1 MRNAY
6 SGYTYQKHIT
16 LLLLSIMDAER
27 NISCIEIEAKV
38 DNKFDDLKISVND
51 DMLYFQIKDFETIN
65 LTDLI
70 IKDGELLI
78 KGKPHKLSKHKN
90 ILFFKHIDIIPNS
103 KILDFDCYKLEDVY
117 IISLN
122 RRNVDIYIDNLY
134 NGNLNR
140 RYEIEAF
147 LNDLLDE
154 RTWKIDRI
162 NLPVLKT
169 FNTDL
174 QENSV
179 NISHKLL
186 EFEKILLIEGKPG
199 VGKSHFVNSLTELYP
214 QNVLYRF
221 WIGNQDRDYLDR
233 LKFKNFMQDI
243 FTKIFK
249 DLKDRSI
256 SDLFQEFKKRK
267 ITFII
272 DGLDH
277 VENYNKDELDKFID
291 FIKELKEHCKVIVLS
306 RPLVTELE
314 WKKHILENWNK
325 NQTKQVLDELFHI
338 SDYKTQNQIFYLT
351 QGYPL
356 LVKYVA
362 EFYKL
367 NKELPEIEQLKDIDS
382 FYEGIIKNEKGKYS
396 LSLFLCTN
404 SYIMFS
410 ELEFF
415 LDQSKYYVEE
425 FIREHPYLFDIKLNR
440 VSLFHDSFNTY
451 LRNRSN
457 NYEIV
462 NDKVSELVYNSVI
475 NLDKRFL
482 SRVSLFKL
490 TNQQK
495 LDIFKKFCS
504 MATFEHIIQDNID
517 IEAIRAFYFNIRD
530 NMYEYKFND
539 FEVLHYYELSLIINL
554 LYRDHISTPDG
565 FLYTYVK
572 TLLFNG
578 YTEEDITSSDY
589 LFAMLF
595 YVKTNNP
602 ILLYNNVSNDNYST
616 EHFHKQLNKDVNEEE
631 YFFIQHDKAVTK
643 KRINELLKDN
653 LYIKDYLVLI
663 IENLYIHQKRYK
675 GFEELSDSLRTYL
688 NGFESKGGIELAPF
702 LDRYPDSHY
711 YADWYLKDV
720 KKSLIA
726 KGYEVSNIDKNDYNH
741 LTLKELILKYK
752 EIGSFNLGDKIHEYI
767 RLALY
772 RKQRIDIPS
781 IYMFWTKYYN
791 RKDYTFY
798 SIPMALKTLESKGIV
813 SLEECI
819 RIISEIQDISEKG
832 YSYLLG
838 DFIELYQPSEIMP
851 IIEAYNLDHLSL
863 QWFLLPTKYIN
874 SFNKRLYNYA
884 MNQLISVH
892 RSGSIEIGE
901 IKNAL
906 LSNKLKDIELTF
918 SIIKLKIRVEKSDE
932 ILKKINDTKLV
943 FNIYIDNDKNKY
955 KKTSEERFKEGVFYI
970 EDLGFIKDKKL
981 CASEV
986 AKLSDGS
993 SSCLVEIQVFDI
1005 FEKKEVANNFKEILY
1020 NAIIGKTKRMD
1031 YNYILYYTPGNVL
1044 YMIDKY
1050 GNKKDFEAAVKSF
1063 KKFINLSLIDI
1074 QYNRSLN

>member
-1 MRNAY
+1 MRNAF

-27 NISCIEIEAKV
+27 NISRIEIEAKV
-38 DNKFDDLKISVND
+38 DNKFDDLTVSINND
-51 DMLYFQIKDFETIN
+51 ILYFQIKDFENIN
-65 LTDLI
+65 ITDLI
-70 IKDGELLI
+70 IKSGELLI
-78 KGKPHKLSKHKN
+78 KGKPHKLSTYKN

-103 KILDFDCYKLEDVY
+103 KILDFDCYKLDDIY
-117 IISLN
+117 IVSMS
-122 RRNVDIYIDNLY
+122 RRDVDIYIDDLY

-147 LNDLLDE
+147 LNELLDE
-154 RTWKIDRI
+154 RIWKIDRI
-162 NLPVLKT
+162 SLPILKT
-169 FNTDL
+169 FNIDL
-174 QENSV
+174 QETSV

-214 QNVLYRF
+214 QNILYRF

-233 LKFKNFMQDI
+233 LKFKNFIQDI
-243 FTKIFK
+243 FTKTFK

-256 SDLFQEFKKRK
+256 SDLFQEFKKRQ

-277 VENYNKDELDKFID
+277 VENYNKHELDKFIE

-325 NQTKQVLDELFHI
+325 NQTEQVLDELFHI

-382 FYEGIIKNEKGKYS
+382 FYEGIIKNEKGKHS
-396 LSLFLCTN
+396 LLLFLCTD

-410 ELEFF
+410 ELEIF
-415 LDQSKYYVEE
+415 LGESKYYVEE
-425 FIREHPYLFDIKLNR
+425 FIKEHPYLFDIKLNR

-457 NYEIV
+457 NYKKLKDSV
-462 NDKVSELVYNSVI
+462 NEKVYNSVT
-475 NLDKRFL
+475 NLEKRFL
-482 SRVSLFKL
+482 SRLSLFKL
-490 TNQQK
+490 EDNQRKQ
-495 LDIFKKFCS
+495 ISRKFCS
-504 MATFEHIIQDNID
+504 ISTFEQIIQDNID
-517 IEAIRAFYFNIRD
+517 IEAIRDFYFNIRD
-530 NMYEYKFND
+530 SMYQCKFND

-554 LYRDHISTPDG
+554 LYRDHISTPNG

-578 YTEEDITSSDY
+578 YTEEDITSSGY
-589 LFAMLF
+589 LFGMLF
-595 YVKTNNP
+595 YLSTNNP

-616 EHFHKQLNKDVNEEE
+616 EHFHKQLNQDVNEEE

-643 KRINELLKDN
+643 KRINELLKN
-653 LYIKDYLVLI
+653 SFHFKDYLVLI

-675 GFEELSDSLRTYL
+675 GLEELSDAIEIYL
-688 NGFESKGGIELAPF
+688 DGFESRGAIKLTPF
-702 LDRYPDSHY
+702 LDKYPDSYY
-711 YADWYLKDV
+711 YANWYLKDV
-720 KKSLIA
+720 KENLIA

-752 EIGSFNLGDKIHEYI
+752 EIGSFNLGNKIHEYI
-767 RLALY
+767 RLALN
-772 RKQRIDIPS
+772 RKQHIDISS
-781 IYMFWTKYYN
+781 ISVFWTKYYN

-798 SIPMALKTLESKGIV
+798 SIPMALKTLESKEIV

-819 RIISEIQDISEKG
+819 KVISEIQNISEKG

-838 DFIELYQPSEIMP
+838 EFIELYQPSEIIP
-851 IIEAYNLDHLSL
+851 KIEACNLDHLSL

-874 SFNKRLYNYA
+874 SFNNKLYNYA
-884 MNQLISVH
+884 MNQLTSLH

-970 EDLGFIKDKKL
+970 EDIDFIKDKKL
-981 CASEV
+981 CPSEV

-993 SSCLVEIQVFDI
+993 SSCLAEMQVFDI
-1005 FEKKEVANNFKEILY
+1005 FEKKEVANHFKELLY
-1020 NAIIGKTKRMD
+1020 NAIIGKTKRID

-1063 KKFINLSLIDI
+1063 KRFMKLSLV
-1074 QYNRSLN
+1074 SLQ

>member
-1 MRNAY
+1 MRNAF

-16 LLLLSIMDAER
+16 LLLLSIMDVER

-38 DNKFDDLKISVND
+38 DNKFDDLKISINND
-51 DMLYFQIKDFETIN
+51 TLYFQIKDFETIN
-65 LTDLI
+65 IADLI

-78 KGKPHKLSKHKN
+78 KGKPHKLSTHKN
-90 ILFFKHIDIIPNS
+90 ILFFKHINLIPNS
-103 KILDFDCYKLEDVY
+103 KILNFDCYKLDDIY
-117 IISLN
+117 IVSMS
-122 RRNVDIYIDNLY
+122 RRDVDIYIDDLY
-134 NGNLNR
+134 AGNPNR

-147 LNDLLDE
+147 LNELLDE
-154 RTWKIDRI
+154 RIWKIDRI
-162 NLPVLKT
+162 NLPILKT

-174 QENSV
+174 QEASV

-214 QNVLYRF
+214 QNLLYRF

-243 FTKIFK
+243 FTKTFK
-249 DLKDRSI
+249 DLKNRYV
-256 SDLFQEFKKRK
+256 SDLFQELKKK
-267 ITFII
+267 QITFII

-277 VENYNKDELDKFID
+277 VENYNKDELDKFIH

-325 NQTKQVLDELFHI
+325 NQTEQVLDELFHI

-356 LVKYVA
+356 LVKYVS

-367 NKELPEIEQLKDIDS
+367 HKELPEIEQLKDINS

-415 LDQSKYYVEE
+415 LSESKYYIEE
-425 FIREHPYLFDIKLNR
+425 FVREHPYLFDIKLNR

-490 TNQQK
+490 TNQQRFE
-495 LDIFKKFCS
+495 IFKKFCS
-504 MATFEHIIQDNID
+504 MDTFEHIIKDNID

-602 ILLYNNVSNDNYST
+602 ILLYNNVSNESYST
-616 EHFHKQLNKDVNEEE
+616 EHFHEQLNKDVNDEEC
-631 YFFIQHDKAVTK
+631 FFIQHNKAVTK

-653 LYIKDYLVLI
+653 FYIKDYLVLI

-675 GFEELSDSLRTYL
+675 GFEALSDSLKTYL

-702 LDRYPDSHY
+702 LDRYPDSYY

-720 KKSLIA
+720 KKNLIA
-726 KGYEVSNIDKNDYNH
+726 KGYEVSSIDKNDYNH

-767 RLALY
+767 RLALH
-772 RKQRIDIPS
+772 RKQNIDVTS
-781 IYMFWTKYYN
+781 ISIFWAKYYN

-819 RIISEIQDISEKG
+819 RLISKIQRISEKG
-832 YSYLLG
+832 YGYLLG
-838 DFIELYQPSEIMP
+838 SFIELYPP
-851 IIEAYNLDHLSL
+851 NVIIPLLNDCNFDNLIIS
-863 QWFLLPTKYIN
+863 WFLLPTEYIN
-874 SFNKRLYNYA
+874 TFSNKMYNYA
-884 MNQLISVH
+884 MRNILNYH
-892 RSGSIEIGE
+892 RGGTMDINE

-906 LSNKLKDIELTF
+906 LSNRIEDIELTF
-918 SIIKLKIRVEKSDE
+918 SIAKLKIRVEKSDE
-932 ILKKINDTKLV
+932 ILKKMKDTKLI
-943 FNIYIDNDKNKY
+943 FDIYIDKDRNKY
-955 KKTSEERFKEGVFYI
+955 KKTSEERFEEGIFYI
-970 EDLGFIKDKKL
+970 EDIDFIKAKKL
-981 CASEV
+981 CPQGV
-986 AKLSDGS
+986 AKLSDGN
-993 SSCLVEIQVFDI
+993 SSCLAEVQVFDI
-1005 FEKKEVANNFKEILY
+1005 FEKKEVANNFKEVLY
-1020 NAIIGKTKRMD
+1020 NAIIGKTKRID

-1063 KKFINLSLIDI
+1063 KTFMKLSLV
-1074 QYNRSLN
+1074 SLQ